1 MADSNNNGHNVQ
13 NGSIVMENKLVL
25 EEMDEDYE
33 DSSEPEDEDELNHRI
48 QKKSAED
55 SMPRS
60 QTEPPGN
67 LAEFDHEYKGKKKKK
82 KRKEHHKKYRTKD
95 KETESMKQS
104 KAKKP
109 KKQKQPKNKVRSYN
123 IDDVED
129 VDVESVED
137 EENEIKRTST
147 LDMVKNGIMSAK
159 KRLLSPESIENEQ
172 EYEHKEIENEQE
184 HKRKKKDS
192 DSLNKKS
199 LNLFSKGKGL
209 FARNGSSKDLM
220 DGNPLNDDLKHNK
233 TSSKSN
239 LSAFKDKLQKFKNK
253 KTSTPKQSQ
262 VTMTKNYIQKECEF
276 ANI

>member
-1 MADSNNNGHNVQ
+1 MG
-13 NGSIVMENKLVL
+13 
-25 EEMDEDYE
+25 
-33 DSSEPEDEDELNHRI
+33 
-48 QKKSAED
+48 
-55 SMPRS
+55 
-60 QTEPPGN
+60 
-67 LAEFDHEYKGKKKKK
+67 
-82 KRKEHHKKYRTKD
+82 
-95 KETESMKQS
+95 
-104 KAKKP
+104 
-109 KKQKQPKNKVRSYN
+109 KQPKNKVRSYN

-129 VDVESVED
+129 VDVKSVED

-262 VTMTKNYIQKECEF
+262 NRAHSKSTATKTKKTAHSAASRKKEKNKSLEPRKK
-276 ANI
+276 NKNNL